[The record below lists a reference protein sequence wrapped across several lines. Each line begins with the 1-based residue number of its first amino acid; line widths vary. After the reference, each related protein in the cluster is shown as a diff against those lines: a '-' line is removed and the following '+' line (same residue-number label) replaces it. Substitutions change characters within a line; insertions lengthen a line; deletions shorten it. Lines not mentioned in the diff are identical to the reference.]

1 MAARCPGR
9 SAMARVAVL
18 LLLLF
23 TLGALGPSSA
33 AAAAAT
39 ADGRPLAAAIP
50 QAVVSGSCGSATL
63 TVAAGPGSGVATVT
77 LRVASSWGPI
87 LAAGWSVRWQ
97 NASSGQSG
105 SYSGSQLVFSDV
117 LLRADRVWTGR
128 GLVTIWLASLD
139 ATLWWGAACRGL
151 GPLEQAWIP

>member
-1 MAARCPGR
+1 MAGRCPGR
-9 SAMARVAVL
+9 SAMVRVAV

-23 TLGALGPSSA
+23 TLGALRPSS
-33 AAAAAT
+33 AAAAT
-39 ADGRPLAAAIP
+39 ADGRPLAVGSP
-50 QAVVSGSCGSATL
+50 QAVVSGSCGSAAL

>member
-18 LLLLF
+18 LLLF
-23 TLGALGPSSA
+23 TLGALGPWSA

-39 ADGRPLAAAIP
+39 ADGRPLAVGSP
-50 QAVVSGSCGSATL
+50 QAVVSGSCGSAAL

-87 LAAGWSVRWQ
+87 LAAGWGVRWQ
-97 NASSGQSG
+97 NASTGKSG

>member
-1 MAARCPGR
+1 MAAHCPSR

-18 LLLLF
+18 LLLLLF
-23 TLGALGPSSA
+23 SLGALRPWS
-33 AAAAAT
+33 AAAAT
-39 ADGRPLAAAIP
+39 ADGRPLGVGSP
-50 QAVVSGSCGSATL
+50 QAVVSGSCGSAAL

-97 NASSGQSG
+97 NASTGKSG

-117 LLRADRVWTGR
+117 LVRVDRVWTGR